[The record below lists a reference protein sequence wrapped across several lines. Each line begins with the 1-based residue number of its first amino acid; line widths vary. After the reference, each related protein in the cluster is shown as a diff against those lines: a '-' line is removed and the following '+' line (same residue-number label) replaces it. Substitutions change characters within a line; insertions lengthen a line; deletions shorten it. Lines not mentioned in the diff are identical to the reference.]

1 MKKEKGMKSISNK
14 IALMLIIALT
24 LSFATLTVVSYYT
37 AQSKTIEL
45 VVQNQRQILKDVK
58 STLDTFFDNNY
69 QTIEKIAGTLDKL
82 DSNRS
87 GIDVTLAQGKAMA
100 NKEIALV
107 YAGYEDGAMF
117 RSNGKNQTPKDGY
130 DPRQRGWYKL
140 AQQKRAVTFSDPYI
154 AASLGE
160 MVISFVSPIRGG
172 VAATDVSIAELSK
185 EITKNSKTDYSYVF
199 VMDKDGTIIIHPD
212 KDSINKKPE
221 VTQKLIEEYKAKKF
235 DDNGL
240 IPYTNSKGEHLFAD
254 FLPLNDRGWLAVTA
268 MHDDVFDVNTMPLLK
283 TQAILAIVFILFL
296 SAFVFFLVK
305 RSLSPIHTIQDKLVE
320 VFRFVTHKENNRP
333 NKLIVTTKDEFGTMS
348 GVINENIDEVV
359 EGIKRDNAMI
369 GELNNAV
376 NIVNKGK
383 LGVSI
388 SQEPNNPSLIE
399 LKRLLNSFF
408 SGITNNIRGV
418 TAILNT
424 YSKNDFTPTIE
435 VPAGAEA
442 DLRDMVAG
450 VANMGEVVRKMLTN
464 NLEDA
469 KVLEEK
475 ATMLAVSMK
484 NLTDSTSKQSDSIQE
499 SAAAVEQMSSSMNA
513 ISRKTSDVIRQSEEI
528 KNIITII
535 RDIADQTNLLALNA
549 AIEAAR
555 AGEHG
560 RGFAVVADEV
570 RKLAERTQKSLGEIE
585 ANTNVLAQSIME
597 MSESIK
603 EQTEGI
609 NMINESV
616 AQIDHLTKENRS
628 VVSSTNNV
636 TSEIDGMAKVILT
649 DVRKNKF

>member
-1 MKKEKGMKSISNK
+1 MKSISNK
-14 IALMLIIALT
+14 IALMLIVALT
-24 LSFATLTVVSYYT
+24 LSFTILTVVSYYT

-69 QTIEKIAGTLDKL
+69 QVIEKIASTLDKL

-87 GIDVTLAQGKAMA
+87 GIDITLSQGKAMA

-107 YAGYEDGAMF
+107 YAGFEDGAMF

-140 AQQKRAVTFSDPYI
+140 AQQKRAVTFSDPYM

-199 VMDKDGTIIIHPD
+199 VMDKDGTIIIHPN

-240 IPYTNSKGEHLFAD
+240 IPYTNSKGENLFAD

-283 TQAILAIVFILFL
+283 TQAILAVIFIVAL
-296 SAFVFFLVK
+296 SAFVFFLLK

-320 VFRFVTHKENNRP
+320 VFRFVTHKESETP
-333 NKLIVTTKDEFGTMS
+333 NKLIVSTNDEFGTMS
-348 GVINENIDEVV
+348 GVINANIDEVV

-442 DLRDMVAG
+442 DLRDMVSG
-450 VANMGEVVRKMLTN
+450 VAKMGEVVRQMLNN
-464 NLEDA
+464 NLNDA

-475 ATMLAVSMK
+475 ATMLAVSMR

-513 ISRKTSDVIRQSEEI
+513 ISRKTGDVIRQSEEI

-628 VVSSTNNV
+628 VVGSTNNV

>member
-1 MKKEKGMKSISNK
+1 
-14 IALMLIIALT
+14 MLIVALT
-24 LSFATLTVVSYYT
+24 LSFTVLTVVSYYT

-87 GIDVTLAQGKAMA
+87 GIDITLAQGKAMA

-107 YAGYEDGAMF
+107 YAGFEDGAMF

-130 DPRQRGWYKL
+130 DPRTRGWYKL
-140 AQQKRAVTFSDPYI
+140 AQQKRTVTFSDPYM

-199 VMDKDGTIIIHPD
+199 VMDKDGTIIIHPN

-235 DDNGL
+235 DENGL

-333 NKLIVTTKDEFGTMS
+333 DKLIVTTKDEFGTMS

-442 DLRDMVAG
+442 DLKDMVAG

-464 NLEDA
+464 NLNDA

-475 ATMLAVSMK
+475 ATILANSMK
-484 NLTDSTSKQSDSIQE
+484 NLTDSASKQSDSIQE

-513 ISRKTSDVIRQSEEI
+513 ISRKTGDVIRQSEEI

-649 DVRKNKF
+649 DVKKNKF

>member
-1 MKKEKGMKSISNK
+1 
-14 IALMLIIALT
+14 MLIIALT
-24 LSFATLTVVSYYT
+24 LSFTTLTVVSYYT

-107 YAGYEDGAMF
+107 YAGFDDGAMF

-140 AQQKRAVTFSDPYI
+140 AQQKRAVTFSDPYM

-172 VAATDVSIAELSK
+172 VAATDVSITELSK

-320 VFRFVTHKENNRP
+320 VFRFVTHKESNRP

-359 EGIKRDNAMI
+359 EGMKRDNAMI
-369 GELNNAV
+369 DELNNAV
-376 NIVNKGK
+376 NVVNKGR

-388 SQEPNNPSLIE
+388 NQEPDNPSLVE
-399 LKRLLNSFF
+399 LKRLLNNFF
-408 SGITNNIRGV
+408 AGITQNIRGV
-418 TAILNT
+418 TSILNT
-424 YSKNDFTPTIE
+424 YAKNDFTPTIE

-475 ATMLAVSMK
+475 ATMLAVSMR

-513 ISRKTSDVIRQSEEI
+513 ISRKTGDVIRQSEEI

-628 VVSSTNNV
+628 VVSSTNSV

>member
-1 MKKEKGMKSISNK
+1 MKSISNK
-14 IALMLIIALT
+14 IALMLIVALT
-24 LSFATLTVVSYYT
+24 LSFTVLTVVSYYT

-69 QTIEKIAGTLDKL
+69 QTIEKIAHTLDGIGE
-82 DSNRS
+82 DRY
-87 GIDVTLAQGKAMA
+87 GIDTALAQGKAMA

-107 YAGYEDGAMF
+107 YAGFEDGAMF

-140 AQQKRAVTFSDPYI
+140 AQQKRAVTFSDPYM

-185 EITKNSKTDYSYVF
+185 EISRDGKTDYSYVF
-199 VMDKDGTIIIHPD
+199 VVDKEGTIIIHPD
-212 KDSINKKPE
+212 GSLINKKSE
-221 VTQKLIEEYKAKKF
+221 VTKKLIGDYNSKKF
-235 DDNGL
+235 DENGL
-240 IPYTNSKGEHLFAD
+240 ISYTNSKGEHLFAD
-254 FLPLNDRGWLAVTA
+254 FLPLNDRGWLAISA

-283 TQAILAIVFILFL
+283 TQAILAVVFILFL

-320 VFRFVTHKENNRP
+320 VFRFVTHKESNRP
-333 NKLIVTTKDEFGTMS
+333 SKLIVNTKDEFGTMS
-348 GVINENIDEVV
+348 NIINANIDEVV

-369 GELNNAV
+369 DELNNAV
-376 NIVNKGK
+376 NVVNKGR

-388 SQEPNNPSLIE
+388 NQEPDNPSLVE

-408 SGITNNIRGV
+408 AGITQNIRGV

-513 ISRKTSDVIRQSEEI
+513 ISRKTGDVIRQSEEI

-649 DVRKNKF
+649 DVKKNKF

>member
-1 MKKEKGMKSISNK
+1 
-14 IALMLIIALT
+14 MLIVALT
-24 LSFATLTVVSYYT
+24 LSFTILTVASYYT

-107 YAGYEDGAMF
+107 YAGFENGAMF

-140 AQQKRAVTFSDPYI
+140 AQQKRAVTFSDPYM

-172 VAATDVSIAELSK
+172 VAATDVSITELSK

-240 IPYTNSKGEHLFAD
+240 IPYTNSKGESLFAD

-268 MHDDVFDVNTMPLLK
+268 MHDDVFHVNTMPLLK
-283 TQAILAIVFILFL
+283 TQAILAVVFILFL
-296 SAFVFFLVK
+296 SAFVFFLLK
-305 RSLSPIHTIQDKLVE
+305 RSLAPIHTIQDKLVE
-320 VFRFVTHKENNRP
+320 VFRFVTHKESNRP
-333 NKLIVTTKDEFGTMS
+333 NKLIITTKDEFGTMS

-513 ISRKTSDVIRQSEEI
+513 ISQKTGDVIRQSEEI

>member
-1 MKKEKGMKSISNK
+1 MKSISNK
-14 IALMLIIALT
+14 IALMLIVALT
-24 LSFATLTVVSYYT
+24 LSFTVLTVVSYYT

-107 YAGYEDGAMF
+107 YAGFEDGAMF

-140 AQQKRAVTFSDPYI
+140 AQQKRAVTFSDPYM

-235 DDNGL
+235 DENGL

-283 TQAILAIVFILFL
+283 TQAILAIIFIVAL
-296 SAFVFFLVK
+296 SAFVFFLLK

-320 VFRFVTHKENNRP
+320 VFRFVTHKESNRP

-408 SGITNNIRGV
+408 AGITQNIRGV
-418 TAILNT
+418 TSILNT
-424 YSKNDFTPTIE
+424 YAKNDFTPTIE

-450 VANMGEVVRKMLTN
+450 VANMGEVVRKMLAN

-475 ATMLAVSMK
+475 ATMLAASMK

-513 ISRKTSDVIRQSEEI
+513 ISRKTGDVIRQSEEI

>member
-1 MKKEKGMKSISNK
+1 MKSISNK
-14 IALMLIIALT
+14 IALMLIVALT
-24 LSFATLTVVSYYT
+24 LSFTVLTVASYYT

-140 AQQKRAVTFSDPYI
+140 AQQKRAVTFSDPYM

-283 TQAILAIVFILFL
+283 TQAILAVVFILFL

-320 VFRFVTHKENNRP
+320 VFRFVTHKESNRP
-333 NKLIVTTKDEFGTMS
+333 SKLIVNTKDEFGTM
-348 GVINENIDEVV
+348 GNIINANIDEVV
-359 EGIKRDNAMI
+359 EGIKRDNEMI
-369 GELNNAV
+369 SELNGAISV
-376 NIVNKGK
+376 VNKGK

-388 SQEPNNPSLIE
+388 SQEPNNPSLVE

-408 SGITNNIRGV
+408 SAITQNIRGV

-442 DLRDMVAG
+442 DLRDMVSG
-450 VANMGEVVRKMLTN
+450 VAKMGEVVRQMLTN
-464 NLEDA
+464 NLNDA

-475 ATMLAVSMK
+475 ATMLADSMK
-484 NLTDSTSKQSDSIQE
+484 NLTDSASKQSDSIQE

-513 ISRKTSDVIRQSEEI
+513 ISRKTGDVIRQSEEI

-649 DVRKNKF
+649 DVKKNKF

>member
-1 MKKEKGMKSISNK
+1 
-14 IALMLIIALT
+14 MLIVALT
-24 LSFATLTVVSYYT
+24 LSFTVLTVVSYYT

-69 QTIEKIAGTLDKL
+69 QTIEKIAKNLDHL
-82 DSNRS
+82 DSNHS
-87 GIDVTLAQGKAMA
+87 GIDITLSQGKAMA

-107 YAGYEDGAMF
+107 YAGFEDGAMF

-140 AQQKRAVTFSDPYI
+140 AQQKRAVTFSDPYM

-160 MVISFVSPIRGG
+160 MVISFVSSIRGG

-212 KDSINKKPE
+212 KDLINKKPE
-221 VTQKLIEEYKAKKF
+221 VTQKLIEEYKSKKF

-348 GVINENIDEVV
+348 NVINANIDEVV
-359 EGIKRDNAMI
+359 EGMKRDNAMI
-369 GELNNAV
+369 DELNNV
-376 NIVNKGK
+376 VGIVNKGK

-475 ATMLAVSMK
+475 ATMLAASMR

-513 ISRKTSDVIRQSEEI
+513 ISRKTGDVIRQSEEI

-555 AGEHG
+555 AGEYG

-628 VVSSTNNV
+628 VVSGTSNV

-649 DVRKNKF
+649 DVKKNKF

>member
-1 MKKEKGMKSISNK
+1 
-14 IALMLIIALT
+14 MLIVALT
-24 LSFATLTVVSYYT
+24 LSFTVLTVVSYYT

-107 YAGYEDGAMF
+107 YAGFEDGAMF

-140 AQQKRAVTFSDPYI
+140 AQQKRAVTFSDPYM

-199 VMDKDGTIIIHPD
+199 VMDKDGTIIIHPN

-235 DDNGL
+235 DENGL

-268 MHDDVFDVNTMPLLK
+268 MQDDVFDVNTMPLLK

-320 VFRFVTHKENNRP
+320 VFKFVTHKENNRP
-333 NKLIVTTKDEFGTMS
+333 DKLIVTTKDEFGTMS

-475 ATMLAVSMK
+475 ATMLAASMR

-513 ISRKTSDVIRQSEEI
+513 ISRKTGDVIRQSEEI

-649 DVRKNKF
+649 DVKKNKF

>member
-1 MKKEKGMKSISNK
+1 
-14 IALMLIIALT
+14 MLIVALT
-24 LSFATLTVVSYYT
+24 LSFTVLTVVSYYT

-107 YAGYEDGAMF
+107 YAGFEDGAMF

-140 AQQKRAVTFSDPYI
+140 AQQKRAVTFSDPYM

-185 EITKNSKTDYSYVF
+185 EITKNAKTDYSYVF

-283 TQAILAIVFILFL
+283 TQAILAVVFILFL

-320 VFRFVTHKENNRP
+320 VFRFVTHKESNTP
-333 NKLIVTTKDEFGTMS
+333 SKLIVTTKDEFGTMS

-369 GELNNAV
+369 GELNSAV

-442 DLRDMVAG
+442 DLKDMVAG

-464 NLEDA
+464 NLNDA

-513 ISRKTSDVIRQSEEI
+513 ISRKTGDVIRQSEEI

>member
-1 MKKEKGMKSISNK
+1 
-14 IALMLIIALT
+14 MLIIALT
-24 LSFATLTVVSYYT
+24 LSFTTLTVVSYYT

-107 YAGYEDGAMF
+107 YAGFEDGAMF

-140 AQQKRAVTFSDPYI
+140 AQQKRAVTFSDPYM

-199 VMDKDGTIIIHPD
+199 VMDKDGTIIIHPN

-283 TQAILAIVFILFL
+283 TQAILAVVFILFL

-305 RSLSPIHTIQDKLVE
+305 RSLSPIHAIQDKLIE
-320 VFRFVTHKENNRP
+320 VFRFVTHKESETP
-333 NKLIVTTKDEFGTMS
+333 SKLIVKTNDEFGTMS
-348 GVINENIDEVV
+348 NVINVNIDEVV

-435 VPAGAEA
+435 VPEGAEA

-513 ISRKTSDVIRQSEEI
+513 ISRKTGDVIRQSEEI

>member
-1 MKKEKGMKSISNK
+1 
-14 IALMLIIALT
+14 MLIIALT

-69 QTIEKIAGTLDKL
+69 QVIEKIAGTLDKL

-87 GIDVTLAQGKAMA
+87 GIDVTLAQGKAVA

-107 YAGYEDGAMF
+107 YAGFEDGAMF

-130 DPRQRGWYKL
+130 DPRTRGWYKL
-140 AQQKRAVTFSDPYI
+140 AQQKRAVTFSDPYM

-172 VAATDVSIAELSK
+172 VAATDVSITELSK

-199 VMDKDGTIIIHPD
+199 VMDKDGTIIIHPN

-221 VTQKLIEEYKAKKF
+221 VTQKLIEEYKAKRF

-283 TQAILAIVFILFL
+283 TQAILAVVFILFL

-320 VFRFVTHKENNRP
+320 VFRFVTHKESNRP
-333 NKLIVTTKDEFGTMS
+333 SKLIVNTKDEFGTMS
-348 GVINENIDEVV
+348 NVINANIDEVV
-359 EGIKRDNAMI
+359 EGMKRDNAMI
-369 GELNNAV
+369 DELNNAV
-376 NIVNKGK
+376 NVVNKGR

-388 SQEPNNPSLIE
+388 NQEPDNPSLVE

-408 SGITNNIRGV
+408 SAITQNIRGV

-435 VPAGAEA
+435 VPEGAEA
-442 DLRDMVAG
+442 DLKDMVSG
-450 VANMGEVVRKMLTN
+450 VAKMGEVVRQMLTN
-464 NLEDA
+464 NLNDA

-475 ATMLAVSMK
+475 ATILANSMK
-484 NLTDSTSKQSDSIQE
+484 NLTNSASKQSDSIQE
-499 SAAAVEQMSSSMNA
+499 SAAAVEQISSSMNA
-513 ISRKTSDVIRQSEEI
+513 ISQKTGDVIRQSEEI
-528 KNIITII
+528 KSIITII

>member
-1 MKKEKGMKSISNK
+1 
-14 IALMLIIALT
+14 MLIIALT
-24 LSFATLTVVSYYT
+24 LSFTTLTVVSYYT

-69 QTIEKIAGTLDKL
+69 QVIEKIAGTLDKL

-107 YAGYEDGAMF
+107 YAGFEDGAMF

-140 AQQKRAVTFSDPYI
+140 AQQKRAVTFSDPYM

-212 KDSINKKPE
+212 KDLINKKPE
-221 VTQKLIEEYKAKKF
+221 VTQKLMEEYKAKKF

-283 TQAILAIVFILFL
+283 TQAIMAIIFIVAL
-296 SAFVFFLVK
+296 SAFVFFLLK

-320 VFRFVTHKENNRP
+320 VFRFVTHKESNRP

-369 GELNNAV
+369 GELNNAIS
-376 NIVNKGK
+376 IVNKGK

-388 SQEPNNPSLIE
+388 NQEPNNPSLIE

-408 SGITNNIRGV
+408 AGITNNIRGV

-442 DLRDMVAG
+442 DLRDMVSG
-450 VANMGEVVRKMLTN
+450 VAKMGEVVRQMLTN
-464 NLEDA
+464 NLNDA

-513 ISRKTSDVIRQSEEI
+513 ISRKTGDVIRQSEEI

>member
-1 MKKEKGMKSISNK
+1 MKSISNK
-14 IALMLIIALT
+14 IALMLIVALT
-24 LSFATLTVVSYYT
+24 LSFTVLTVVSYYT

-82 DSNRS
+82 DSNRT

-107 YAGYEDGAMF
+107 YAGFEDGAMF

-140 AQQKRAVTFSDPYI
+140 AQQKRAVTFSDPYM

-172 VAATDVSIAELSK
+172 VAATDVSITELSK
-185 EITKNSKTDYSYVF
+185 EITREGKTDYSYVF
-199 VMDKDGTIIIHPD
+199 VIDKDGTIIIHPD
-212 KDSINKKPE
+212 STLINKKSE
-221 VTQKLIEEYKAKKF
+221 VTKRLISDYNNKKF
-235 DDNGL
+235 NENGL
-240 IPYTNSKGEHLFAD
+240 IPYVNTRGEHLFAD
-254 FLPLNDRGWLAVTA
+254 FIELNDRGWLAVTA
-268 MHDDVFDVNTMPLLK
+268 MHDDVFKVNTMPLLK
-283 TQAILAIVFILFL
+283 TQAMLAIIFIVAL
-296 SAFVFFLVK
+296 STFVLLLLK
-305 RSLSPIHTIQDKLVE
+305 RSLAPMHRIQDKLVE
-320 VFRFVTHKENNRP
+320 VFRFVTHKERNRP
-333 NKLIVTTKDEFGTMS
+333 SKLIVTTKDEFGTMS
-348 GVINENIDEVV
+348 NLINANIDEVV

-369 GELNNAV
+369 DELNTAV

-388 SQEPNNPSLIE
+388 NQEPNNPSLVE

-408 SGITNNIRGV
+408 AGITHNIRAT

-435 VPAGAEA
+435 VPEGAEA
-442 DLRDMVAG
+442 DLRDMVSG
-450 VANMGEVVRKMLTN
+450 VAKMGEVVRQMLTN
-464 NLEDA
+464 NLNDA

-475 ATMLAVSMK
+475 ATMLADSMK
-484 NLTDSTSKQSDSIQE
+484 NLTDSASKQSDSIQE

-513 ISRKTSDVIRQSEEI
+513 ISRKTGDVIRQSEEI

>member
-1 MKKEKGMKSISNK
+1 
-14 IALMLIIALT
+14 MLIVALT
-24 LSFATLTVVSYYT
+24 LSFTVLTVVSYYT

-140 AQQKRAVTFSDPYI
+140 AQQKRAVTFSDPYM

-199 VMDKDGTIIIHPD
+199 VMDKDGTIIIHPN

-320 VFRFVTHKENNRP
+320 VFRFVTHKESDTP
-333 NKLIVTTKDEFGTMS
+333 NKLIVNTNDEFGTMS
-348 GVINENIDEVV
+348 NVINANIDEVV

-408 SGITNNIRGV
+408 TGITNNIRGV

-435 VPAGAEA
+435 VPEGAEA
-442 DLRDMVAG
+442 DLKDMVSG
-450 VANMGEVVRKMLTN
+450 VAKMGEVVRQMLNN
-464 NLEDA
+464 NLNDA

-475 ATMLAVSMK
+475 ATMLADSMK
-484 NLTDSTSKQSDSIQE
+484 NLTDSASKQSDSIQE

-513 ISRKTSDVIRQSEEI
+513 ISRKTGDVIRQSEEI

>member
-1 MKKEKGMKSISNK
+1 
-14 IALMLIIALT
+14 MLIIALT

-87 GIDVTLAQGKAMA
+87 GIDLTLAQGKAMA

-107 YAGYEDGAMF
+107 YAGFEDGAMF

-140 AQQKRAVTFSDPYI
+140 AQQKRAVTFSDPYM

-172 VAATDVSIAELSK
+172 VAATDVSIAELSR
-185 EITKNSKTDYSYVF
+185 EISRDGKTDYSYVF
-199 VMDKDGTIIIHPD
+199 VVDKEGTIIIHPD
-212 KDSINKKPE
+212 GSLINKKSE
-221 VTQKLIEEYKAKKF
+221 VTKKLIGDYNSKKF
-235 DDNGL
+235 DENGL
-240 IPYTNSKGEHLFAD
+240 ISYTNSKGEHLFAD
-254 FLPLNDRGWLAVTA
+254 FLPLNDRGWLAISA
-268 MHDDVFDVNTMPLLK
+268 MHDDVFDINTMPLLK
-283 TQAILAIVFILFL
+283 TQAILAVVFILFL

-320 VFRFVTHKENNRP
+320 VFRFVTHKESNRP
-333 NKLIVTTKDEFGTMS
+333 NKLIITTKDEFGTMS

-376 NIVNKGK
+376 NIVNKGR

-388 SQEPNNPSLIE
+388 NQEPDNPSLVE

-408 SGITNNIRGV
+408 SAITQNIRGV

-435 VPAGAEA
+435 VPEGAEA

-464 NLEDA
+464 NLNDA

-475 ATMLAVSMK
+475 ATMLADSMK
-484 NLTDSTSKQSDSIQE
+484 NLTDSASKQSDSIQE

-513 ISRKTSDVIRQSEEI
+513 ISRKTGDVIRQSEEI

-649 DVRKNKF
+649 DVKKNKF

>member
-1 MKKEKGMKSISNK
+1 
-14 IALMLIIALT
+14 MLIVALT
-24 LSFATLTVVSYYT
+24 LSFTVLTVVSYYT

-107 YAGYEDGAMF
+107 YAGFEDGAMF

-140 AQQKRAVTFSDPYI
+140 AQQKRAVTFSDPYM

-212 KDSINKKPE
+212 RDSINKKPE

-283 TQAILAIVFILFL
+283 TQAILAIIFIVAL
-296 SAFVFFLVK
+296 SAFVFFLLK

-320 VFRFVTHKENNRP
+320 VFRFVTHKESNRP

-513 ISRKTSDVIRQSEEI
+513 ISRKTGDVIRQSEEI

-649 DVRKNKF
+649 DVKKNKF

>member
-1 MKKEKGMKSISNK
+1 
-14 IALMLIIALT
+14 MLIVALT
-24 LSFATLTVVSYYT
+24 LSFTVLTVVSYYT

-107 YAGYEDGAMF
+107 YAGFEDGAMF

-140 AQQKRAVTFSDPYI
+140 AQQKRAVTFSDPYM

-212 KDSINKKPE
+212 KDLINKKPE
-221 VTQKLIEEYKAKKF
+221 VTQKLIEAYKAKKF

-240 IPYTNSKGEHLFAD
+240 IAYTNSRGEELFAD
-254 FLPLNDRGWLAVTA
+254 FIELNDRGWLAVTA

-283 TQAILAIVFILFL
+283 TQAILAVVFILFL

-333 NKLIVTTKDEFGTMS
+333 SKLIVTTKDEFCTMS

-435 VPAGAEA
+435 VPEGAEA
-442 DLRDMVAG
+442 DLRDMVSG
-450 VANMGEVVRKMLTN
+450 VAKMGEVVRQMLNN
-464 NLEDA
+464 NLNDA

-513 ISRKTSDVIRQSEEI
+513 ISRKTGDVIRQSEEI

-649 DVRKNKF
+649 DVKKNKF

>member
-1 MKKEKGMKSISNK
+1 MKSISNK

-69 QTIEKIAGTLDKL
+69 QTIEKIAHTLDKL

-100 NKEIALV
+100 SKEIALV
-107 YAGYEDGAMF
+107 YAGFEDGAMF

-140 AQQKRAVTFSDPYI
+140 AQQKRAITFSDPYM

-185 EITKNSKTDYSYVF
+185 EITKNAKTDYSYVF

-235 DDNGL
+235 DENGL

-283 TQAILAIVFILFL
+283 TQAILAVVFILFL

-320 VFRFVTHKENNRP
+320 VFRFVTHKESETP
-333 NKLIVTTKDEFGTMS
+333 NKLIVNTNDEFGTMS
-348 GVINENIDEVV
+348 NVINANIDEVV

-369 GELNNAV
+369 GELNNAIS
-376 NIVNKGK
+376 IVNKGK

-464 NLEDA
+464 NLNDA

>member
-1 MKKEKGMKSISNK
+1 MKSISNK

-24 LSFATLTVVSYYT
+24 LSFTVLTVVSYYT

-107 YAGYEDGAMF
+107 YAGFEDGAMF

-140 AQQKRAVTFSDPYI
+140 AQQKRAVTFSDPYM

-185 EITKNSKTDYSYVF
+185 EISRDSKTDYSYVF
-199 VMDKDGTIIIHPD
+199 VVDKEGTIIIHPD
-212 KDSINKKPE
+212 GSLINKKSE
-221 VTQKLIEEYKAKKF
+221 VTKKLIGDYNSKKF
-235 DDNGL
+235 DENGL

-254 FLPLNDRGWLAVTA
+254 FLPLNDRGWLAISA

-435 VPAGAEA
+435 VPEGAEA
-442 DLRDMVAG
+442 DLKDMVSG
-450 VANMGEVVRKMLTN
+450 VAKMGEVVRQMLTN
-464 NLEDA
+464 NLNDA

-475 ATMLAVSMK
+475 ATMLADSMK
-484 NLTDSTSKQSDSIQE
+484 NLTDSASKQSDSIQE

-513 ISRKTSDVIRQSEEI
+513 ISRKTGDVIRQSEEI

-628 VVSSTNNV
+628 VVGSTNNV

>member
-1 MKKEKGMKSISNK
+1 
-14 IALMLIIALT
+14 MLIVALT
-24 LSFATLTVVSYYT
+24 LSFTVLTVASYYT

-107 YAGYEDGAMF
+107 YAGFEDGAMF

-140 AQQKRAVTFSDPYI
+140 AGQKRAVTFSDPYM

-283 TQAILAIVFILFL
+283 TQAILAVVFILFL

-333 NKLIVTTKDEFGTMS
+333 SKLIVTTKDEFGTMS

-442 DLRDMVAG
+442 DLRDMVSG
-450 VANMGEVVRKMLTN
+450 VAKMGEVVRQMLNN
-464 NLEDA
+464 NLNDA

-475 ATMLAVSMK
+475 ATILANSMK
-484 NLTDSTSKQSDSIQE
+484 NLTNSASKQSDSIQE

-513 ISRKTSDVIRQSEEI
+513 ISRKTGDVIRQSEEI

>member
-1 MKKEKGMKSISNK
+1 
-14 IALMLIIALT
+14 MLIVALT
-24 LSFATLTVVSYYT
+24 LSFTVLTVVSYYT

-58 STLDTFFDNNY
+58 STLDTFFGNNY

-107 YAGYEDGAMF
+107 YAGFEDGAMF

-140 AQQKRAVTFSDPYI
+140 AQQKRAVTFSDPYM

-185 EITKNSKTDYSYVF
+185 EITKNAKTDYSYVF

-283 TQAILAIVFILFL
+283 TQAILAVVFILFL

-320 VFRFVTHKENNRP
+320 VFRFVTHKESNTP
-333 NKLIVTTKDEFGTMS
+333 SKLIVTTKDEFGTMS

-369 GELNNAV
+369 GELNSAV

-442 DLRDMVAG
+442 DLKDMVAG

-464 NLEDA
+464 NLNDA

-513 ISRKTSDVIRQSEEI
+513 ISRKTGDVIRQSEEI

>member
-1 MKKEKGMKSISNK
+1 
-14 IALMLIIALT
+14 MLIIALT
-24 LSFATLTVVSYYT
+24 LSFTVLTVASYYT

-45 VVQNQRQILKDVK
+45 VVQNQRQILRDVK

-69 QTIEKIAGTLDKL
+69 QTIEKIAKNLDHL
-82 DSNRS
+82 DNNHS
-87 GIDVTLAQGKAMA
+87 GIDITLSQGKAMA

-107 YAGYEDGAMF
+107 YAGFEDGAMF

-140 AQQKRAVTFSDPYI
+140 AQQKRAVTFSDPYM

-199 VMDKDGTIIIHPD
+199 VMDKDGTIIIHPN

-268 MHDDVFDVNTMPLLK
+268 MHDDVFDANTMPLLK

-359 EGIKRDNAMI
+359 EGMKRDNAMI
-369 GELNNAV
+369 DELNNV
-376 NIVNKGK
+376 VGIVNKGK

-442 DLRDMVAG
+442 DLRDMVSG
-450 VANMGEVVRKMLTN
+450 VAKMGEVVRKMLTN

-475 ATMLAVSMK
+475 ATMLAASMR

-513 ISRKTSDVIRQSEEI
+513 ISRKTGDVIRQSEEI

-649 DVRKNKF
+649 DVKKNKF

>member
-1 MKKEKGMKSISNK
+1 
-14 IALMLIIALT
+14 MLIVALT
-24 LSFATLTVVSYYT
+24 LSFTVLTVVSYYT

-140 AQQKRAVTFSDPYI
+140 AQQKRAVTFSDPYM

-235 DDNGL
+235 DENGL

-268 MHDDVFDVNTMPLLK
+268 MQDDVFDVNTMPLLK

-320 VFRFVTHKENNRP
+320 VFRFVTHKESNRP

-348 GVINENIDEVV
+348 NVINENIDEVV

-369 GELNNAV
+369 DELNTAV

-408 SGITNNIRGV
+408 TGITNNIRGV

-435 VPAGAEA
+435 VPEGAEA
-442 DLRDMVAG
+442 DLKDMVSG
-450 VANMGEVVRKMLTN
+450 VAKMGEVVRQMLTN
-464 NLEDA
+464 NLNDA

-475 ATMLAVSMK
+475 ATMLADSMK
-484 NLTDSTSKQSDSIQE
+484 NLTDSASKQSDSIQE

-513 ISRKTSDVIRQSEEI
+513 ISRKTGDVIRQSEEI

>member
-1 MKKEKGMKSISNK
+1 MKSISNK

-58 STLDTFFDNNY
+58 TTLDTFFGNNY
-69 QTIEKIAGTLDKL
+69 QTIEKIANNIDHL
-82 DSNRS
+82 DSNHS
-87 GIDVTLAQGKAMA
+87 GIDITLSQGKAMA

-107 YAGYEDGAMF
+107 YAGFEDGAMF

-140 AQQKRAVTFSDPYI
+140 AQQKRAVTFSDPYM

-199 VMDKDGTIIIHPD
+199 VMDKDGTIIIHPN

-320 VFRFVTHKENNRP
+320 VFRFVTHKESDRP

-348 GVINENIDEVV
+348 NVINANIDEVV

-408 SGITNNIRGV
+408 TGITNNIRGV

-450 VANMGEVVRKMLTN
+450 VANMGEVVRKMLAN

-513 ISRKTSDVIRQSEEI
+513 ISRKTGDVIRQSEEI

>member
-1 MKKEKGMKSISNK
+1 MKSISNK

-24 LSFATLTVVSYYT
+24 LSFTTLTVVSYYT

-69 QTIEKIAGTLDKL
+69 QVIEKIANTLDKL

-107 YAGYEDGAMF
+107 YAGFEDGAMF

-140 AQQKRAVTFSDPYI
+140 AQQKRAVTFSDPYM

-240 IPYTNSKGEHLFAD
+240 IPYTNSKGENLFAD

-283 TQAILAIVFILFL
+283 TQAILAVVFILFL

-450 VANMGEVVRKMLTN
+450 VANMGEVVRKMLAN

-513 ISRKTSDVIRQSEEI
+513 ISRKTGDVIRQSEEI

-628 VVSSTNNV
+628 VVSGTNSV

>member
-1 MKKEKGMKSISNK
+1 
-14 IALMLIIALT
+14 MLIIALT

-107 YAGYEDGAMF
+107 YAGFEDGAMF

-140 AQQKRAVTFSDPYI
+140 AQQKRAVTFSDPYM

-199 VMDKDGTIIIHPD
+199 VMDKDGTIIIHPN

-240 IPYTNSKGEHLFAD
+240 IPYTNSQGEHLFAD

-283 TQAILAIVFILFL
+283 TQAILAVVFILFL

-348 GVINENIDEVV
+348 NVINANIDEVV

-369 GELNNAV
+369 GELNSAIS
-376 NIVNKGK
+376 IVNKGK

-464 NLEDA
+464 NLNDA

-475 ATMLAVSMK
+475 ATMLADSMK
-484 NLTDSTSKQSDSIQE
+484 NLTDSASKQSDSIQE

-513 ISRKTSDVIRQSEEI
+513 ISRKTGDVIRQSEEI

-649 DVRKNKF
+649 YVKKNKF

>member
-1 MKKEKGMKSISNK
+1 
-14 IALMLIIALT
+14 MLIIALT

-87 GIDVTLAQGKAMA
+87 GIDITLAQGKAMA

-107 YAGYEDGAMF
+107 YAGFEDGAMF

-140 AQQKRAVTFSDPYI
+140 AQQKRAVTFSDPYM

-172 VAATDVSIAELSK
+172 VAATDVSITELSK

-235 DDNGL
+235 DENGL

-320 VFRFVTHKENNRP
+320 VFRFVTHKESNRP
-333 NKLIVTTKDEFGTMS
+333 SKLIVNTKDEFGTMS

-388 SQEPNNPSLIE
+388 NQEPNNPSLVE

-408 SGITNNIRGV
+408 AAITQNIRGV

-475 ATMLAVSMK
+475 ATMLAVSMR

-513 ISRKTSDVIRQSEEI
+513 ISRKTGDVIRQSEEI

-628 VVSSTNNV
+628 VVSSTNSV

>member
-1 MKKEKGMKSISNK
+1 
-14 IALMLIIALT
+14 MLIVALT
-24 LSFATLTVVSYYT
+24 LSFTVLTVVSYYT

-82 DSNRS
+82 DENKS
-87 GIDVTLAQGKAMA
+87 GIDTALAQGKAMA

-107 YAGYEDGAMF
+107 YAGFEDGAMF

-140 AQQKRAVTFSDPYI
+140 AQQKRAVTFSDPYM

-212 KDSINKKPE
+212 KDLINKKPE

-283 TQAILAIVFILFL
+283 TQAILAIIFIVAL
-296 SAFVFFLVK
+296 SAFVFFLLK

-320 VFRFVTHKENNRP
+320 VFRFVTHKESNRP

-442 DLRDMVAG
+442 DLKDMVAG

-464 NLEDA
+464 NLNDA

-475 ATMLAVSMK
+475 ATILANSMK
-484 NLTDSTSKQSDSIQE
+484 NLTDSASKQSDSIQE

-513 ISRKTSDVIRQSEEI
+513 ISRKTGDVIRQSEEI

>member
-1 MKKEKGMKSISNK
+1 MKSISNK
-14 IALMLIIALT
+14 IALMLIVALT
-24 LSFATLTVVSYYT
+24 LSFTVLTVVSYYT

-82 DSNRS
+82 DENKS
-87 GIDVTLAQGKAMA
+87 GIDTALAQGKAMA

-140 AQQKRAVTFSDPYI
+140 AQQKRAVTFSDPYM

-283 TQAILAIVFILFL
+283 TQAILAIIFIVAL
-296 SAFVFFLVK
+296 SAFVFFLLK

-320 VFRFVTHKENNRP
+320 VFRFVTHKESNRP

-348 GVINENIDEVV
+348 NVINTNIDEVV

-369 GELNNAV
+369 GELNNAIS
-376 NIVNKGK
+376 IVNKGK

-435 VPAGAEA
+435 VPEGAEA
-442 DLRDMVAG
+442 DLRDMVSG
-450 VANMGEVVRKMLTN
+450 VAKMGEVVRQMLTN
-464 NLEDA
+464 NLNDA

-475 ATMLAVSMK
+475 ATMLADSMK
-484 NLTDSTSKQSDSIQE
+484 NLTDSASKQSDSIQE

-609 NMINESV
+609 NMINESI

-628 VVSSTNNV
+628 VVGSTNNV

-649 DVRKNKF
+649 DVKKNKF

>member
-1 MKKEKGMKSISNK
+1 
-14 IALMLIIALT
+14 MLIVALT
-24 LSFATLTVVSYYT
+24 LSFTVLTVVSYYT

-107 YAGYEDGAMF
+107 YAGFEDGAMF

-140 AQQKRAVTFSDPYI
+140 AQQKRAVTFSDPYM

-199 VMDKDGTIIIHPD
+199 VMDKDGTIIIHPN

-235 DDNGL
+235 DENGL

-283 TQAILAIVFILFL
+283 TQAILAVVFILFL

-320 VFRFVTHKENNRP
+320 VFRFVTHKESNRP
-333 NKLIVTTKDEFGTMS
+333 SKLIVNTKDEFGTMS

-369 GELNNAV
+369 GELNNV
-376 NIVNKGK
+376 VGIVNKGK

-464 NLEDA
+464 NLNDA

-475 ATMLAVSMK
+475 ATMLAVSMR

-513 ISRKTSDVIRQSEEI
+513 ISRKTGDVIRQSEEI

-636 TSEIDGMAKVILT
+636 TNEIDGMAKVILT